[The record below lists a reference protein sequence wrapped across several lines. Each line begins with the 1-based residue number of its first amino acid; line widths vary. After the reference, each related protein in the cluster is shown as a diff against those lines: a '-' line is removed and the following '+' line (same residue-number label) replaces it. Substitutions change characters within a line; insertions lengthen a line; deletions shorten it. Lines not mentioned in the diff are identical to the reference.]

1 MEDYLR
7 LAEDGTRQP
16 QKRGGKG
23 LKAYHITEKTGP
35 IAGVRVV
42 GEEDDVML
50 IEDGGVIIRMAAS
63 DINIYKRDTQG
74 VIVMRVDEGSRVISI
89 ERVDREE
96 EAGEP
101 EQASEESI

>member
-1 MEDYLR
+1 MKNSAIR
-7 LAEDGTRQP
+7 CS
-16 QKRGGKG
+16 
-23 LKAYHITEKTGP
+23 P